1 MLPFNYENQTKLTMI
16 LLFCGLS
23 GSGKT
28 TLAKSVEKRL
38 AQDEIFI
45 ELIDADQYRQKLFK
59 DLSFSKEDRFENIRR
74 LGFIA
79 DKFSSHNII
88 TIISAINPYDE
99 IRRELVA
106 TYRNV
111 KIVYV
116 DCEVDVL
123 IQRDTKGLYKKA
135 LLPDGH
141 PDKITNLT
149 GINDPFEAPDSPDLH
164 INTHKMDVRQS
175 TKAIYSFIMQNIMRE
190 KYVFNTYAHIANG

>member
-1 MLPFNYENQTKLTMI
+1 MI

-28 TLAKSVEKRL
+28 TLAKSVKKRL
-38 AQDEIFI
+38 AEDEIFI

-59 DLSFSKEDRFENIRR
+59 DLSFTKEDRFENIRR

-99 IRRELVA
+99 IRRELVT

-111 KIVYV
+111 KIVYI

-175 TKAIYSFIMQNIMRE
+175 TKTIHSFIMQNIMRE